1 MEEMQ
6 RKGVVDVEGLAMPA
20 LLAAAWGAPSLASD

>member
-6 RKGVVDVEGLAMPA
+6 RKGAVDVEGLAMAA
-20 LLAAAWGAPSLASD
+20 LLAASGSAPSLASD